1 MKRKEQMK
9 RIGLVVVGTLCA
21 SAAFGDLAEYVDPF
35 TGTAGTGH
43 THPAACVP
51 FGMVQAG
58 PDTGCNDWAYCSG
71 YQYKDKS
78 VLGYSLTHMS
88 GTGCPDYG
96 DVQILP
102 FTGTMEKMP
111 MRRTIDRGS
120 EKASPGCYTVRQ
132 PDDGLTVEIAAAK
145 RAAICRVTGG
155 RDGEVKVLVNLPFG
169 LGDHVYEDD
178 TAKVNVR
185 TSDAKS
191 ETVGR
196 RLIFGD
202 HWRTGWISKRRI
214 GYAIAF
220 SRDWKTLERVHGT
233 LGTEDEAPRY
243 VATFAAGD
251 EPLLVKAAFSTVDG
265 TGAKANLDDAIP
277 GWDFEKVRSSA
288 RKRWN
293 DIFARATC
301 EGSDDQK
308 RNWYTALYHLY
319 LQPNDWAD
327 VDGRYRGADNRVVKS
342 PDGTYLT
349 TLSLWDTFRA
359 AHPWY
364 TIVTPEVVSPFIS
377 SVLAHYRAYGRLPV
391 MSYGG
396 KNIDCMVGNHSIPVV
411 VDAYLKGFR
420 GFDVELMAE
429 AITNTLTV
437 AHPGKP
443 KENWDLWD
451 KYGYFPC
458 DIIKGESVSRA
469 LECAYGDYC
478 AAQYLTAVGRAKEAA
493 FFAKRAQNWKN
504 VFDSSIGFGR
514 GKTSTGK
521 WREPFDPYAFG
532 HGAEN
537 DNDFTEGN
545 AFQYSW
551 HVMQDVPGL
560 VAAMGGREKFVERL
574 DSLFTTKQQGPDTK
588 GDTILLDISGMI
600 GQYVHGNEPSHHVI
614 YFYPQVG
621 EPRKAAEKIRDV
633 FDTQYHVGPEGLC
646 GNDDCGQ
653 MSAWYLFSAMGF
665 YPFNPCGG
673 EYIIGAPQVPRAT
686 LRVCSPSSKSKSKSG
701 ISNIHCSPSPSTFAS
716 FTMIAK
722 GLSKDCKYVK
732 SVTLN
737 GKPITGW
744 KIRHE
749 DVVKGGELVFEM
761 EERQ

>member
-1 MKRKEQMK
+1 MKN
-9 RIGLVVVGTLCA
+9 IGLVAIGTLCA
-21 SAAFGDLAEYVDPF
+21 GAAFGDLAEYVDPF

-71 YQYKDKS
+71 YQFRDKS
-78 VLGYSLTHMS
+78 VLGYSLTHLS

-102 FTGTMEKMP
+102 FTGAFGPMP
-111 MRRTIDRGS
+111 MRRAIDKRS
-120 EKASPGCYTVRQ
+120 EKASPGYYRVIQ
-132 PDDGLTVEIAAAK
+132 PDDGLTVEVTAAK
-145 RAAICRVTGG
+145 RAALYRITGKG
-155 RDGEVKVLVNLPFG
+155 ENEVKVLLNLPFG
-169 LGDHVYEDD
+169 LGDHVYEADV
-178 TAKVNVR
+178 ARVNVR
-185 TSDAKS
+185 TSGAKS
-191 ETVGR
+191 ETAGR
-196 RLIFGD
+196 SQVVGD
-202 HWRTGWISKRRI
+202 HWRTGWVSRRRI
-214 GYAIAF
+214 GYAIEF
-220 SRDWKTLERVHGT
+220 NREWKTLERVPGT

-243 VATFAAGD
+243 VATFSAEATS
-251 EPLLVKAAFSTVDG
+251 LLVKAAFSTANG
-265 TGAKANLDDAIP
+265 ARAKANLDDAIP
-277 GWDFEKVRSSA
+277 GWDFEAVRLAA

-293 DIFARATC
+293 DIFSRAVC
-301 EGSDDQK
+301 EGTDDQK

-319 LQPNDWAD
+319 GQPNDWAD
-327 VDGRYRGADNRVVKS
+327 VGEK
-342 PDGTYLT
+342 PDYT

-359 AHPWY
+359 AQPWY
-364 TIVTPEVVSPFIS
+364 TMAVPEIVEPIIGSMLRRWREDG
-377 SVLAHYRAYGRLPV
+377 LLPI

-396 KNIDCMVGNHSIPVV
+396 RYTPCMVGNHSIPVIA
-411 VDAYLKGFR
+411 DAWFKGFR
-420 GFDVELMAE
+420 GFDARE
-429 AITNTLTV
+429 ALTAMTNTVTV
-437 AHPGKP
+437 DHGPLSW
-443 KENWDLWD
+443 KENWDLYD
-451 KYGYFPC
+451 RYGYYPI
-458 DIIKGESVSRA
+458 DVVRGESVSRA
-469 LECAYGDYC
+469 LEVSYDDWCIAKFAEALGEREI
-478 AAQYLTAVGRAKEAA
+478 AAR
-493 FFAKRAQNWKN
+493 FARRAQNWQN
-504 VFDSSIGFGR
+504 VFDTSIGFGR
-514 GKTSTGK
+514 GRTSAGK

-574 DSLFTTKQQGPDTK
+574 DSLFTTKQQSPDTK
-588 GDTILLDISGMI
+588 GGSILLDISGMI

-621 EPRKAAEKIRDV
+621 HPEKAAERIREV

-673 EYIIGAPQVPRAT
+673 EYIIGAPQLPKVT
-686 LRVCSPSSKSKSKSG
+686 LRCQPQ
-701 ISNIHCSPSPSTFAS
+701 PSTSTS
-716 FTMIAK
+716 FTILARN
-722 GLSKDCKYVK
+722 LSKENKYVK

-737 GKPITGW
+737 GKPITDW

-749 DVVKGGELVFEM
+749 DIVKGGELVFEM
-761 EERQ
+761 SGR